1 MNEQMLNSSSHSE
14 AQDFYSITEIDYLS
28 LSLFLNIN
36 KNVDIGVYGC
46 SPMTQENNSM
56 LE

>member
-28 LSLFLNIN
+28 LSLFLN